1 MNIVFWILQGLLAL
15 LYLAAGGFKA
25 LQPAAAQQRM
35 AWAKRR
41 SQTYIRNVGLV
52 EVLGALGLILPWATG
67 ILPWLTPLA
76 ALGLT
81 VVQVLA
87 IFQEHLP
94 LGETKVIPAN
104 VVLGLLSLAVVVG
117 RGLGIA

>member
-15 LYLAAGGFKA
+15 LYLSAGGFKA

>member
-25 LQPAAAQQRM
+25 LQPAAAQERM

-52 EVLGALGLILPWATG
+52 ELLGALGLILPWATG

-81 VVQVLA
+81 VIQVLA

-94 LGETKVIPAN
+94 LGETKAIPAN

>member
-25 LQPAAAQQRM
+25 LQPASAQQRM
-35 AWAKRR
+35 DWAKRR
-41 SQTYIRNVGLV
+41 SLTYIRNVGLV
-52 EVLGALGLILPWATG
+52 EVLGALGLVLPWATG

-81 VVQVLA
+81 VVQGLA

-94 LGETKVIPAN
+94 NGETKVVPVNA
-104 VVLGLLSLAVVVG
+104 VLGLLSLVLVVG